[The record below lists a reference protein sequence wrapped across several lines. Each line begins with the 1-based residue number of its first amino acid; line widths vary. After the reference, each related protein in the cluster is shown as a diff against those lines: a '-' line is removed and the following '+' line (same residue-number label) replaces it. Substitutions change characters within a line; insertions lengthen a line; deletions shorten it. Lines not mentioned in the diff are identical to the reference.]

1 MLIQLAKKCPQMVL
15 EWPQMS
21 NIHFRLEFTYQDI
34 YVKQFKVKMQT
45 LRLCT
50 YLTQFLKLYPYH
62 QLLHVYFLPDE
73 SVQVGTCWKILII
86 YINRRINLDRNI
98 TKKSLRDAKGSL
110 IVLLSSAHALR
121 QPTVCWGQ
129 I

>member
-1 MLIQLAKKCPQMVL
+1 MVL
-15 EWPQMS
+15 ERPQMS
-21 NIHFRLEFTYQDI
+21 NIHFRSEFTYQDI

-50 YLTQFLKLYPYH
+50 SYLTQFLKLYPHH

-121 QPTVCWGQ
+121 QPTVC
-129 I
+129 